1 MLNLQHGKGRLRC
14 FSQRNVFMIRIKKLD
29 IFIAKQFGLLFV
41 GTFFICQF
49 VLMMQFLWRYID
61 DLIGKGLSMEI
72 MAQFFW
78 YMGLMLVPQ
87 ALPLAILLSSLITF
101 GNLGESSELTAI
113 KAAGIS
119 LMQSFR
125 SLIVIS
131 IVISGIS
138 FVFQNNIG
146 PEANNKLAQ
155 LLISMK
161 QKSPELEIPEGV
173 FYDGIPNSNLYVQHK
188 DLETGKLY
196 GIMIYRMTGSYED
209 QAIILADS
217 GMLQSTADRKHLLL
231 SLWSGEW
238 FENMQSQEFT
248 NTAAV
253 PYRRETFVDKK
264 ILIPFDDGFNLT
276 DASLL
281 SGSAKSK
288 SMGAIWHS
296 LDSLNH
302 YYDSVGNVN
311 FKELSYLY
319 NPVKVKTSRDSL
331 RLETKRASLKQT
343 FDVETDYSK
352 LSSAQK
358 QQVVS
363 SAIANIQRDISELD
377 YRSMLTVDG
386 DVAIR
391 FHWIEAYNKITLAL
405 SCLLFFFIG
414 APLGAIIRKG
424 GLGIPIIVSVLVFIT
439 YYILDNSGY
448 RMAREGIWAIWF
460 GKTLAMMV
468 LTPIA
473 VFVTYKANNDSVVFN
488 MDAYRV
494 FFTKLLGLRL
504 KRHLALKEVVI
515 YPPHY
520 DESKE
525 KLRYLDGLFDDY
537 LKRKKLLRLPNPIKV
552 FFKYQDDHEIERL
565 SEQLEEVVQDLA
577 NTRSSRIIA
586 YLNQLPILSAKAH
599 TRPFDRKRYNVL
611 AAICFPLGIILY
623 IRMWRFRLRLANDI
637 KKLIITNKLIVD
649 EIDNIQQK

>member
-1 MLNLQHGKGRLRC
+1 M
-14 FSQRNVFMIRIKKLD
+14 FRIKKLD
-29 IFIAKQFGLLFV
+29 IFIVKQFGMLFI

-61 DLIGKGLSMEI
+61 DLIGKGLTMDVL
-72 MAQFFW
+72 AQFFW

-87 ALPLAILLSSLITF
+87 ALPLAILLSSLITY

-125 SLIVIS
+125 GLIVIT
-131 IVISGIS
+131 IIITFAS
-138 FVFQNNIG
+138 FYFQNNIG
-146 PEANNKLAQ
+146 PTANLKLAQ
-155 LLISMK
+155 LILSMRD
-161 QKSPELEIPEGV
+161 KSPETQIPVGV
-173 FYDGIPNSNLYVQHK
+173 FYDGIPNSNIYVQKK
-188 DLETGKLY
+188 DNETGKLY

-264 ILIPFDDGFNLT
+264 IIIPFDDGFNLT

-520 DESKE
+520 EESKE

-537 LKRKKLLRLPNPIKV
+537 LKRKKLLRLPNPVKV

-637 KKLIITNKLIVD
+637 KKLIVTNKLIVD

>member
-1 MLNLQHGKGRLRC
+1 M
-14 FSQRNVFMIRIKKLD
+14 FRIKKLD
-29 IFIAKQFGLLFV
+29 IFIVKQFGMLFI

-61 DLIGKGLSMEI
+61 DLIGKGLTMDVL
-72 MAQFFW
+72 AQFFW

-87 ALPLAILLSSLITF
+87 ALPLAILLSSLITY

-125 SLIVIS
+125 GLIVIT
-131 IVISGIS
+131 IMIAFAS
-138 FVFQNNIG
+138 FYFQNNIG
-146 PEANNKLAQ
+146 PTANLKLAQ
-155 LLISMK
+155 LILSMRD
-161 QKSPELEIPEGV
+161 KSPETQIPVGV
-173 FYDGIPNSNLYVQHK
+173 FYDGIPNSNIYVQKK
-188 DLETGKLY
+188 DNETGKLY

-264 ILIPFDDGFNLT
+264 IIIPFDDGFNLT

-311 FKELSYLY
+311 FKDLSYLY

-358 QQVVS
+358 QQAVS

-520 DESKE
+520 EESKE

-637 KKLIITNKLIVD
+637 KKLIVTNKLIVD

>member
-1 MLNLQHGKGRLRC
+1 M
-14 FSQRNVFMIRIKKLD
+14 FRIKKLD
-29 IFIAKQFGLLFV
+29 IFIVKQFGMLFI

-61 DLIGKGLSMEI
+61 DLIGKGLTMDVL
-72 MAQFFW
+72 AQFFW

-87 ALPLAILLSSLITF
+87 ALPLAILLSSLITY

-125 SLIVIS
+125 GLIVIT
-131 IVISGIS
+131 IMIAFAS
-138 FVFQNNIG
+138 FYFQNNIG
-146 PEANNKLAQ
+146 PTANLKLAQ
-155 LLISMK
+155 LILSMRD
-161 QKSPELEIPEGV
+161 KSPETQIPVGV
-173 FYDGIPNSNLYVQHK
+173 FYDGIPNSNIYVQKK
-188 DLETGKLY
+188 DNETGKLY

-264 ILIPFDDGFNLT
+264 IIIPFDDGFNLT

-343 FDVETDYSK
+343 FDVETDYNK

-358 QQVVS
+358 QQAVS

-520 DESKE
+520 EESKE
-525 KLRYLDGLFDDY
+525 KLRYLDGLFYDY

-637 KKLIITNKLIVD
+637 KKLIVTNKLIVD

>member
-1 MLNLQHGKGRLRC
+1 M
-14 FSQRNVFMIRIKKLD
+14 FRIKKLD
-29 IFIAKQFGLLFV
+29 IFIVKQFGMLFI

-49 VLMMQFLWRYID
+49 VLMMQFLWTYID
-61 DLIGKGLSMEI
+61 DLIGKGLTMDVL
-72 MAQFFW
+72 AQFFW

-87 ALPLAILLSSLITF
+87 ALPLAILLSSLIAY

-125 SLIVIS
+125 GLIVIT
-131 IVISGIS
+131 IIITFAS
-138 FVFQNNIG
+138 FYFQNNIG
-146 PEANNKLAQ
+146 PAANLKLAQ
-155 LLISMK
+155 LVLSMRE
-161 QKSPELEIPEGV
+161 KSPETQIPVGV
-173 FYDGIPNSNLYVQHK
+173 FYDGIPNSNIYVQKK
-188 DLETGKLY
+188 DNETGKLY

-217 GMLQSTADRKHLLL
+217 GMLQSTADGKHLLL

-281 SGSAKSK
+281 SGSAKNK

-358 QQVVS
+358 QQAVS

-439 YYILDNSGY
+439 YYILNNSGY

-473 VFVTYKANNDSVVFN
+473 VFVTYKANNDSVIFN

-637 KKLIITNKLIVD
+637 KKLIVTNKLIVD

>member
-1 MLNLQHGKGRLRC
+1 M
-14 FSQRNVFMIRIKKLD
+14 FRIKKLD
-29 IFIAKQFGLLFV
+29 IFIVKQFGMLFI

-61 DLIGKGLSMEI
+61 DLIGKGLTMDVL
-72 MAQFFW
+72 AQFFW

-87 ALPLAILLSSLITF
+87 ALPLAILLSSLITY

-125 SLIVIS
+125 GLIVIT
-131 IVISGIS
+131 IMIAFAS
-138 FVFQNNIG
+138 FYFQNNIG
-146 PEANNKLAQ
+146 PTANLKLAQ
-155 LLISMK
+155 LILSMRD
-161 QKSPELEIPEGV
+161 KSPETQIPVGV
-173 FYDGIPNSNLYVQHK
+173 FYDGIPNSNIYVQKK
-188 DLETGKLY
+188 DNETGKLY

-319 NPVKVKTSRDSL
+319 NPIKVKTSRDSL
-331 RLETKRASLKQT
+331 RLETKRASLEQT
-343 FDVETDYSK
+343 FDVETDYNK

-520 DESKE
+520 EESKE

-537 LKRKKLLRLPNPIKV
+537 LKRKKLLRLPNPVKV

-637 KKLIITNKLIVD
+637 KKLIVTNKLIVD

>member
-1 MLNLQHGKGRLRC
+1 M
-14 FSQRNVFMIRIKKLD
+14 FRIKKLD
-29 IFIAKQFGLLFV
+29 IFIVKQFGMLFI

-61 DLIGKGLSMEI
+61 DLIGKGLTMDVL
-72 MAQFFW
+72 AQFFW

-87 ALPLAILLSSLITF
+87 ALPLAILLSSLITY

-125 SLIVIS
+125 GLIVIT
-131 IVISGIS
+131 IMIAFAS
-138 FVFQNNIG
+138 FYFQNNIG
-146 PEANNKLAQ
+146 PTANLKLAQ
-155 LLISMK
+155 LILSMRD
-161 QKSPELEIPEGV
+161 KSPETQIPVGV
-173 FYDGIPNSNLYVQHK
+173 FYDGIPNSNIYVQKK
-188 DLETGKLY
+188 DNETGKLY

-264 ILIPFDDGFNLT
+264 IIIPFDDGFNLT

-358 QQVVS
+358 QQAVS

-520 DESKE
+520 EESKE

-537 LKRKKLLRLPNPIKV
+537 LKRKKLLRLPNPVKV

-637 KKLIITNKLIVD
+637 KKLIVTNKLIVD

>member
-1 MLNLQHGKGRLRC
+1 M
-14 FSQRNVFMIRIKKLD
+14 FRIKKLD
-29 IFIAKQFGLLFV
+29 IFIVKQFGMLFI

-61 DLIGKGLSMEI
+61 DLIGKGLTMDVL
-72 MAQFFW
+72 AQFFW

-87 ALPLAILLSSLITF
+87 ALPLAILLSSLITY

-125 SLIVIS
+125 GLIVIT
-131 IVISGIS
+131 IMIAFAS
-138 FVFQNNIG
+138 FYFQNNIG
-146 PEANNKLAQ
+146 PTANLKLAQ
-155 LLISMK
+155 LILSMRD
-161 QKSPELEIPEGV
+161 KSPETQIPVGV
-173 FYDGIPNSNLYVQHK
+173 FYDGIPNSNIYVQKK
-188 DLETGKLY
+188 DNETGKLY

-264 ILIPFDDGFNLT
+264 IIIPFDDGFNLT

-358 QQVVS
+358 QQAVS

-520 DESKE
+520 EESKE

-637 KKLIITNKLIVD
+637 KKLIVTNKLIVD

>member
-1 MLNLQHGKGRLRC
+1 M
-14 FSQRNVFMIRIKKLD
+14 FRIKKLD
-29 IFIAKQFGLLFV
+29 IFIVKQFGMLFI

-61 DLIGKGLSMEI
+61 DLIGKGLTMDVL
-72 MAQFFW
+72 AQFFW

-87 ALPLAILLSSLITF
+87 ALPLAILLSSLITY

-125 SLIVIS
+125 GLIVIT
-131 IVISGIS
+131 IMIAFAS
-138 FVFQNNIG
+138 FYFQNNIG
-146 PEANNKLAQ
+146 PTANLKLAQ
-155 LLISMK
+155 LILSMRD
-161 QKSPELEIPEGV
+161 KSPETQIPVGV
-173 FYDGIPNSNLYVQHK
+173 FYDGIPNSNIYVQKK
-188 DLETGKLY
+188 DNETGKLY

-264 ILIPFDDGFNLT
+264 IIIPFDDGFNLT

-343 FDVETDYSK
+343 FDVETDYNK

-358 QQVVS
+358 QQAVS

-473 VFVTYKANNDSVVFN
+473 VFVTYKANNDSVIFN

-611 AAICFPLGIILY
+611 AAICFPLGVILY

-637 KKLIITNKLIVD
+637 KKLIVTNKLIVD

>member
-1 MLNLQHGKGRLRC
+1 M
-14 FSQRNVFMIRIKKLD
+14 FRIKKLD
-29 IFIAKQFGLLFV
+29 IFIVKQFGMLFI

-61 DLIGKGLSMEI
+61 DLIGKGLTMDVL
-72 MAQFFW
+72 AQFFW

-87 ALPLAILLSSLITF
+87 ALPLAILLSSLITY

-125 SLIVIS
+125 GLIVIT
-131 IVISGIS
+131 IMIAFAS
-138 FVFQNNIG
+138 FYFQNNIG
-146 PEANNKLAQ
+146 PTANLKLAQ
-155 LLISMK
+155 LILSMRD
-161 QKSPELEIPEGV
+161 KSPETQIPVGV
-173 FYDGIPNSNLYVQHK
+173 FYDGIPNSNIYVQKK
-188 DLETGKLY
+188 DNETGKLY

-264 ILIPFDDGFNLT
+264 IVIPFDDGFNLT

-358 QQVVS
+358 QQAVS

-520 DESKE
+520 EESKE

-537 LKRKKLLRLPNPIKV
+537 LKRKKLLRLPNPVKV

-637 KKLIITNKLIVD
+637 KKLIVTNKLIVD

>member
-1 MLNLQHGKGRLRC
+1 M
-14 FSQRNVFMIRIKKLD
+14 FRIKKLD
-29 IFIAKQFGLLFV
+29 IFIVKQFGMLFI

-61 DLIGKGLSMEI
+61 DLIGKGLTMDVL
-72 MAQFFW
+72 AQFFW

-87 ALPLAILLSSLITF
+87 ALPLAILLSSLITY

-125 SLIVIS
+125 GLIVIT
-131 IVISGIS
+131 IMIAFAS
-138 FVFQNNIG
+138 FYFQNNIG
-146 PEANNKLAQ
+146 PTANLKLAQ
-155 LLISMK
+155 LILSMRD
-161 QKSPELEIPEGV
+161 KSPETQIPVGV
-173 FYDGIPNSNLYVQHK
+173 FYDGIPNSNIYVQKK
-188 DLETGKLY
+188 DNETGKLY

-264 ILIPFDDGFNLT
+264 IIIPFDDGFNLT

-343 FDVETDYSK
+343 FDVETDYNK

-358 QQVVS
+358 QQAVS

-520 DESKE
+520 EESKE

-565 SEQLEEVVQDLA
+565 SEQLEEVVQDLS

-637 KKLIITNKLIVD
+637 KKLIVTNKLIVD

>member
-1 MLNLQHGKGRLRC
+1 M
-14 FSQRNVFMIRIKKLD
+14 FRIKKLD
-29 IFIAKQFGLLFV
+29 IFIVKQFGMLFI

-49 VLMMQFLWRYID
+49 VLMMQFLWTYID
-61 DLIGKGLSMEI
+61 DLIGKGLTMDVL
-72 MAQFFW
+72 AQFFW

-87 ALPLAILLSSLITF
+87 ALPLAILLSSLIAY

-125 SLIVIS
+125 GLIVIT
-131 IVISGIS
+131 IIITFAS
-138 FVFQNNIG
+138 FYFQNNIG
-146 PEANNKLAQ
+146 PASNLKLAQ
-155 LLISMK
+155 LVLSMRE
-161 QKSPELEIPEGV
+161 KSPETQIPVGV
-173 FYDGIPNSNLYVQHK
+173 FYDGIPNSNIYVQKK
-188 DLETGKLY
+188 DNETGKLY

-217 GMLQSTADRKHLLL
+217 GMLQSTADGKHLLL

-281 SGSAKSK
+281 SGSAKNK

-343 FDVETDYSK
+343 FDVETDYNK

-358 QQVVS
+358 QQAVS

-439 YYILDNSGY
+439 YYILNNSGY

-460 GKTLAMMV
+460 GKTLAMVV

-473 VFVTYKANNDSVVFN
+473 VFVTYKANNDSVIFN

-537 LKRKKLLRLPNPIKV
+537 LKRKKLLRLPNPVKV

-637 KKLIITNKLIVD
+637 KKLIVTNKLIVD

>member
-1 MLNLQHGKGRLRC
+1 M
-14 FSQRNVFMIRIKKLD
+14 FRIKKLD
-29 IFIAKQFGLLFV
+29 IFIVKQFGMLFI

-61 DLIGKGLSMEI
+61 DLIGKGLTMDVL
-72 MAQFFW
+72 AQFFW

-87 ALPLAILLSSLITF
+87 ALPLAILLSSLIAY

-125 SLIVIS
+125 GLIVIT
-131 IVISGIS
+131 IIITFAS
-138 FVFQNNIG
+138 FYFQNNIG
-146 PEANNKLAQ
+146 PAANLKLAQ
-155 LLISMK
+155 LVLSMRE
-161 QKSPELEIPEGV
+161 KSPETQIPVGV
-173 FYDGIPNSNLYVQHK
+173 FYDGIPNSNIYVQKK
-188 DLETGKLY
+188 DNETGKLY

-217 GMLQSTADRKHLLL
+217 GMLQSTADGKHLLL

-281 SGSAKSK
+281 SGSAKNK

-439 YYILDNSGY
+439 YYILNNSGY

-473 VFVTYKANNDSVVFN
+473 VFVTYKANNDSVIFN

-515 YPPHY
+515 YSPHY
-520 DESKE
+520 EESKE

-537 LKRKKLLRLPNPIKV
+537 LKRKKLLRLPNPVKV

-637 KKLIITNKLIVD
+637 KKLIVTNKLIVD

>member
-1 MLNLQHGKGRLRC
+1 M
-14 FSQRNVFMIRIKKLD
+14 FRIKKLD
-29 IFIAKQFGLLFV
+29 IFIVKQFGMLFI

-61 DLIGKGLSMEI
+61 DLIGKGLTMDVL
-72 MAQFFW
+72 AQFFW

-87 ALPLAILLSSLITF
+87 ALPLAILLSSLITY

-125 SLIVIS
+125 GLIVIT
-131 IVISGIS
+131 IMIAFAS
-138 FVFQNNIG
+138 FYFQNNIG
-146 PEANNKLAQ
+146 PTANLKLAQ
-155 LLISMK
+155 LILSMRD
-161 QKSPELEIPEGV
+161 KSPETQIPVGV
-173 FYDGIPNSNLYVQHK
+173 FYDGIPNSNIYVQKK
-188 DLETGKLY
+188 DNETGKLY

-264 ILIPFDDGFNLT
+264 IIIPFDDGFNLT

-358 QQVVS
+358 QQAVS

-494 FFTKLLGLRL
+494 FFTKLLGMRL

-520 DESKE
+520 EESKE

-537 LKRKKLLRLPNPIKV
+537 LKRKKLLRLPNPVKV

-623 IRMWRFRLRLANDI
+623 IRTWRFRLRLANDI
-637 KKLIITNKLIVD
+637 KKLIVTNKLIVD

>member
-1 MLNLQHGKGRLRC
+1 M
-14 FSQRNVFMIRIKKLD
+14 FRIKKLD
-29 IFIAKQFGLLFV
+29 IFIVKQFGMLFI

-61 DLIGKGLSMEI
+61 DLIGKGLTMDVL
-72 MAQFFW
+72 AQFFW

-87 ALPLAILLSSLITF
+87 ALPLAILLSSLITY

-125 SLIVIS
+125 GLIVIT
-131 IVISGIS
+131 IMIAFAS
-138 FVFQNNIG
+138 FYFQNNIG
-146 PEANNKLAQ
+146 PTANLKLAQ
-155 LLISMK
+155 LILSMRD
-161 QKSPELEIPEGV
+161 KSPETQIPVGV
-173 FYDGIPNSNLYVQHK
+173 FYDGIPNSNIYVQKK
-188 DLETGKLY
+188 DNETGKLY

-264 ILIPFDDGFNLT
+264 IIIPFDDGFNLT

-358 QQVVS
+358 QQAVS

-520 DESKE
+520 EESKE

>member
-1 MLNLQHGKGRLRC
+1 M
-14 FSQRNVFMIRIKKLD
+14 FRIKKLD
-29 IFIAKQFGLLFV
+29 IFIVKQFGMLFI

-61 DLIGKGLSMEI
+61 DLIGKGLTMDVL
-72 MAQFFW
+72 AQFFW

-87 ALPLAILLSSLITF
+87 ALPLAILLSSLITY

-125 SLIVIS
+125 GLIVIT
-131 IVISGIS
+131 IMIAFAS
-138 FVFQNNIG
+138 FYFQNNIG
-146 PEANNKLAQ
+146 PTANLKLAQ
-155 LLISMK
+155 LILSMRD
-161 QKSPELEIPEGV
+161 KSPETQIPVGV
-173 FYDGIPNSNLYVQHK
+173 FYDGIPNSNIYVQKK
-188 DLETGKLY
+188 DNETGKLY

-264 ILIPFDDGFNLT
+264 IIIPFDDGFNLT

-343 FDVETDYSK
+343 FDVETDYNK

-358 QQVVS
+358 QQAVS

-473 VFVTYKANNDSVVFN
+473 VFVTYKANNDSVIFN

-520 DESKE
+520 EESKE

-565 SEQLEEVVQDLA
+565 SEQLEEVVQDLS

-637 KKLIITNKLIVD
+637 KKLIVTNKLIVD

>member
-1 MLNLQHGKGRLRC
+1 M
-14 FSQRNVFMIRIKKLD
+14 FRIKKLD
-29 IFIAKQFGLLFV
+29 IFIVKQFGMLFI

-61 DLIGKGLSMEI
+61 DLIGKGLTMDVL
-72 MAQFFW
+72 AQFFW

-87 ALPLAILLSSLITF
+87 ALPLAILLSSLITY

-125 SLIVIS
+125 GLIVIT
-131 IVISGIS
+131 IMIAFAS
-138 FVFQNNIG
+138 FYFQNNIG
-146 PEANNKLAQ
+146 PTANLKLAQ
-155 LLISMK
+155 LILSMRD
-161 QKSPELEIPEGV
+161 KSPETQIPVGV
-173 FYDGIPNSNLYVQHK
+173 FYDGIPNSNIYVQKK
-188 DLETGKLY
+188 DNETGKLY

-460 GKTLAMMV
+460 GKTLAMVV

-520 DESKE
+520 EESKE

-565 SEQLEEVVQDLA
+565 SEQLEEVVQDLS

-637 KKLIITNKLIVD
+637 KKLIVTNKLIVD

>member
-1 MLNLQHGKGRLRC
+1 MNKAIVSVM
-14 FSQRNVFMIRIKKLD
+14 FRIKKLD
-29 IFIAKQFGLLFV
+29 IFIVKQFGMLFI

-61 DLIGKGLSMEI
+61 DLIGKGLTMDVL
-72 MAQFFW
+72 AQFFW

-87 ALPLAILLSSLITF
+87 ALPLAILLSSLITY

-125 SLIVIS
+125 GLIVIT
-131 IVISGIS
+131 IMIAFAS
-138 FVFQNNIG
+138 FYFQNNIG
-146 PEANNKLAQ
+146 PTANLKLAQ
-155 LLISMK
+155 LILSMRD
-161 QKSPELEIPEGV
+161 KSPETQIPVGV
-173 FYDGIPNSNLYVQHK
+173 FYDGIPSSNIYVQKK
-188 DLETGKLY
+188 DNETGKLY

-264 ILIPFDDGFNLT
+264 IIIPFDDGFNLT

-358 QQVVS
+358 QQAVS

-520 DESKE
+520 EESKE

-565 SEQLEEVVQDLA
+565 SEQLEEVVQDLS

-637 KKLIITNKLIVD
+637 KKLIVTNKLIVD

>member
-1 MLNLQHGKGRLRC
+1 M
-14 FSQRNVFMIRIKKLD
+14 FRIKKLD
-29 IFIAKQFGLLFV
+29 IFIVKQFGMLFI

-61 DLIGKGLSMEI
+61 DLIGKGLTMDVL
-72 MAQFFW
+72 AQFFW

-87 ALPLAILLSSLITF
+87 ALPLAILLSSLITY

-125 SLIVIS
+125 GLIVIT
-131 IVISGIS
+131 IMIAFAS
-138 FVFQNNIG
+138 FYFQNNIG
-146 PEANNKLAQ
+146 PTANLKLAQ
-155 LLISMK
+155 LILSMRD
-161 QKSPELEIPEGV
+161 KSPETQIPVGV
-173 FYDGIPNSNLYVQHK
+173 FYDGIPNSNIYVQKK
-188 DLETGKLY
+188 DNETGKLY

-264 ILIPFDDGFNLT
+264 IIIPFDDGFNLT

-358 QQVVS
+358 QQAVS

-460 GKTLAMMV
+460 GKTLAMVV

-520 DESKE
+520 EESKE

-565 SEQLEEVVQDLA
+565 SEQLEEVVQDLS

-637 KKLIITNKLIVD
+637 KKLIVTNKLIVD

>member
-1 MLNLQHGKGRLRC
+1 M
-14 FSQRNVFMIRIKKLD
+14 FRIKKLD
-29 IFIAKQFGLLFV
+29 IFIVKQFGMLFI

-61 DLIGKGLSMEI
+61 DLIGKGLTMDVL
-72 MAQFFW
+72 AQFFW

-87 ALPLAILLSSLITF
+87 ALPLAILLSSLITY

-125 SLIVIS
+125 GLIVIT
-131 IVISGIS
+131 IMIAFAS
-138 FVFQNNIG
+138 FYFQNNIG
-146 PEANNKLAQ
+146 PTANLKLAQ
-155 LLISMK
+155 LILSMRD
-161 QKSPELEIPEGV
+161 KSPETQIPVGV
-173 FYDGIPNSNLYVQHK
+173 FYDGIPNSNIYVQKK
-188 DLETGKLY
+188 DNETGKLY

-264 ILIPFDDGFNLT
+264 IIIPFDDGFNLT

-358 QQVVS
+358 QQAVS

-537 LKRKKLLRLPNPIKV
+537 LKRKKLLRLPNPVKV

-637 KKLIITNKLIVD
+637 KKLIVTNKLIVD

>member
-1 MLNLQHGKGRLRC
+1 M
-14 FSQRNVFMIRIKKLD
+14 FRIKKLD
-29 IFIAKQFGLLFV
+29 IFIVKQFGMLFI

-61 DLIGKGLSMEI
+61 DLIGKGLTMDVL
-72 MAQFFW
+72 AQFFW

-87 ALPLAILLSSLITF
+87 ALPLAILLSSLITY

-125 SLIVIS
+125 GLIVIT
-131 IVISGIS
+131 IMIAFAS
-138 FVFQNNIG
+138 FYFQNNIG
-146 PEANNKLAQ
+146 PTANLKLAQ
-155 LLISMK
+155 LILSMRD
-161 QKSPELEIPEGV
+161 KSPETQIPVGV
-173 FYDGIPNSNLYVQHK
+173 FYDGIPNSNIYVQKK
-188 DLETGKLY
+188 DNETGKLY

-264 ILIPFDDGFNLT
+264 IVIPFDDGFNLT

-331 RLETKRASLKQT
+331 RLEAKRASLKQT
-343 FDVETDYSK
+343 FDVETDYNK

-520 DESKE
+520 EESKE

-637 KKLIITNKLIVD
+637 KKLIVTNKLIVD

>member
-1 MLNLQHGKGRLRC
+1 M
-14 FSQRNVFMIRIKKLD
+14 FRIKKLD
-29 IFIAKQFGLLFV
+29 IFIVKQFGMLFI

-61 DLIGKGLSMEI
+61 DLIGKGLTMDVL
-72 MAQFFW
+72 AQFFW

-87 ALPLAILLSSLITF
+87 ALPLAILLSSLITY

-125 SLIVIS
+125 GLIVIT
-131 IVISGIS
+131 IMIAFAS
-138 FVFQNNIG
+138 FYFQNNIG
-146 PEANNKLAQ
+146 PTANLKLAQ
-155 LLISMK
+155 LILSMRD
-161 QKSPELEIPEGV
+161 KSPETQIPVGV
-173 FYDGIPNSNLYVQHK
+173 FYDGIPNSNIYVQKK
-188 DLETGKLY
+188 DNETGKLY

-264 ILIPFDDGFNLT
+264 IIIPFDDGFNLT

-302 YYDSVGNVN
+302 YYDSVGDVN

-331 RLETKRASLKQT
+331 RLETNRASLKQT

-358 QQVVS
+358 QQAVS

-520 DESKE
+520 EESKE

-637 KKLIITNKLIVD
+637 KKLIVTNKLIVD
-649 EIDNIQQK
+649 EIDNIQKK

>member
-1 MLNLQHGKGRLRC
+1 M
-14 FSQRNVFMIRIKKLD
+14 FRIKKLD
-29 IFIAKQFGLLFV
+29 IFIVKQFGMLFI

-61 DLIGKGLSMEI
+61 DLIGKGLTMDVL
-72 MAQFFW
+72 AQFFW

-87 ALPLAILLSSLITF
+87 ALPLAILLSSLIAY

-125 SLIVIS
+125 GLIVIT
-131 IVISGIS
+131 IMIAFAS
-138 FVFQNNIG
+138 FYFQNNIG
-146 PEANNKLAQ
+146 PTANLKLAQ
-155 LLISMK
+155 LILSMRD
-161 QKSPELEIPEGV
+161 KSPETQIPVGV
-173 FYDGIPNSNLYVQHK
+173 FYDGIPNSNIYVQKK
-188 DLETGKLY
+188 DNETGKLY

-264 ILIPFDDGFNLT
+264 IVIPFDDGFNLT

-637 KKLIITNKLIVD
+637 KKLIVTNKLIVD

>member
-1 MLNLQHGKGRLRC
+1 M
-14 FSQRNVFMIRIKKLD
+14 FRIKKLD
-29 IFIAKQFGLLFV
+29 IFIVKQFGMLFI

-49 VLMMQFLWRYID
+49 VLMMQFLWTYID
-61 DLIGKGLSMEI
+61 DLIGKGLTMDVL
-72 MAQFFW
+72 AQFFW

-87 ALPLAILLSSLITF
+87 ALPLAILLSSLIAY

-125 SLIVIS
+125 GLIVIT
-131 IVISGIS
+131 IIITFAS
-138 FVFQNNIG
+138 FYFQNNIG
-146 PEANNKLAQ
+146 PAANLKLAQ
-155 LLISMK
+155 LVLSMRE
-161 QKSPELEIPEGV
+161 KSPETQIPVGV
-173 FYDGIPNSNLYVQHK
+173 FYDGIPNSNIYVQKK
-188 DLETGKLY
+188 DNETGKLY

-217 GMLQSTADRKHLLL
+217 GMLQSTADGKHLLL

-281 SGSAKSK
+281 SGSAKNK

-343 FDVETDYSK
+343 FDVETDYNK

-358 QQVVS
+358 QQAVS

-439 YYILDNSGY
+439 YYILNNSGY

-473 VFVTYKANNDSVVFN
+473 VFVTYKANNDSVIFN

-537 LKRKKLLRLPNPIKV
+537 LKRKKLLRLPNPVKV

-637 KKLIITNKLIVD
+637 KKLIVTNKLIVD

>member
-1 MLNLQHGKGRLRC
+1 M
-14 FSQRNVFMIRIKKLD
+14 FRIKKLD
-29 IFIAKQFGLLFV
+29 IFIVKQFGMLFI

-61 DLIGKGLSMEI
+61 DLIGKGLTMDVL
-72 MAQFFW
+72 AQFFW

-87 ALPLAILLSSLITF
+87 ALPLAILLSSLITY

-125 SLIVIS
+125 GLIVIT
-131 IVISGIS
+131 IMIAFAS
-138 FVFQNNIG
+138 FYFQNNIG
-146 PEANNKLAQ
+146 PTANLKLAQ
-155 LLISMK
+155 LILSMRD
-161 QKSPELEIPEGV
+161 KSPETQIPVGV
-173 FYDGIPNSNLYVQHK
+173 FYDGIPNSNIYVQKK
-188 DLETGKLY
+188 DNETGKLY

-264 ILIPFDDGFNLT
+264 IIIPFDDGFNLT

-302 YYDSVGNVN
+302 YYDSVGDVN

-343 FDVETDYSK
+343 FDVETDYNK

-358 QQVVS
+358 QQAVS

-520 DESKE
+520 EESKE

-537 LKRKKLLRLPNPIKV
+537 LKRKKLLRLPNPVKV

-637 KKLIITNKLIVD
+637 KKLIVTNKLIVD

>member
-1 MLNLQHGKGRLRC
+1 M
-14 FSQRNVFMIRIKKLD
+14 FRIKKLD
-29 IFIAKQFGLLFV
+29 IFIVKQFGMLFI

-49 VLMMQFLWRYID
+49 VLMMQFLWTYID
-61 DLIGKGLSMEI
+61 DLIGKGLTMDVL
-72 MAQFFW
+72 AQFFW

-87 ALPLAILLSSLITF
+87 ALPLAILLSSLITY

-125 SLIVIS
+125 GLIVIT
-131 IVISGIS
+131 IIITFAS
-138 FVFQNNIG
+138 FYFQNNIG
-146 PEANNKLAQ
+146 PASNLKLAQ
-155 LLISMK
+155 LVLSMRE
-161 QKSPELEIPEGV
+161 KSPETQIPVGV
-173 FYDGIPNSNLYVQHK
+173 FYDGIPNSNIYVQKK
-188 DLETGKLY
+188 DNETGKLY

-217 GMLQSTADRKHLLL
+217 GMLQSTADGKHLLL

-281 SGSAKSK
+281 SGSAKNK

-343 FDVETDYSK
+343 FDVETDYNK

-358 QQVVS
+358 QQAVS

-439 YYILDNSGY
+439 YYILNNS
-448 RMAREGIWAIWF
+448 
-460 GKTLAMMV
+460 
-468 LTPIA
+468 IA
-473 VFVTYKANNDSVVFN
+473 
-488 MDAYRV
+488 
-494 FFTKLLGLRL
+494 
-504 KRHLALKEVVI
+504 
-515 YPPHY
+515 
-520 DESKE
+520 
-525 KLRYLDGLFDDY
+525 
-537 LKRKKLLRLPNPIKV
+537 
-552 FFKYQDDHEIERL
+552 
-565 SEQLEEVVQDLA
+565 
-577 NTRSSRIIA
+577 
-586 YLNQLPILSAKAH
+586 
-599 TRPFDRKRYNVL
+599 
-611 AAICFPLGIILY
+611 
-623 IRMWRFRLRLANDI
+623 
-637 KKLIITNKLIVD
+637 
-649 EIDNIQQK
+649 

>member
-1 MLNLQHGKGRLRC
+1 M
-14 FSQRNVFMIRIKKLD
+14 FRIKKLD
-29 IFIAKQFGLLFV
+29 IFIVKQFGMLFI

-49 VLMMQFLWRYID
+49 VLMMQFLWTYID
-61 DLIGKGLSMEI
+61 DLIGKGLTMDVL
-72 MAQFFW
+72 AQFFW

-87 ALPLAILLSSLITF
+87 ALPLAILLSSLIAY

-125 SLIVIS
+125 GLIAIT
-131 IVISGIS
+131 IMITFAS
-138 FVFQNNIG
+138 FYFQNNIG
-146 PEANNKLAQ
+146 PTANLKLAQ
-155 LLISMK
+155 LILSMRD
-161 QKSPELEIPEGV
+161 KSPETQIPVGV
-173 FYDGIPNSNLYVQHK
+173 FYDGIPNSNIYVQKK
-188 DLETGKLY
+188 DNETGKLY

-217 GMLQSTADRKHLLL
+217 GMLQSTADGKHLLL

-281 SGSAKSK
+281 SGSAKNK

-343 FDVETDYSK
+343 FDVETDYNK

-358 QQVVS
+358 QQAVS

-439 YYILDNSGY
+439 YYILNNSGY

-537 LKRKKLLRLPNPIKV
+537 LKRKKLLRLPNPVKV

-577 NTRSSRIIA
+577 NTRSSRIVA

-637 KKLIITNKLIVD
+637 KKLIVTNKLIVD

>member
-1 MLNLQHGKGRLRC
+1 MFK
-14 FSQRNVFMIRIKKLD
+14 IKKLD
-29 IFIAKQFGLLFV
+29 IFIVKQFGMLFI

-61 DLIGKGLSMEI
+61 DLIGKGLTMDVL
-72 MAQFFW
+72 AQFFW

-87 ALPLAILLSSLITF
+87 ALPLAILLSSLITY

-125 SLIVIS
+125 GLIVIT
-131 IVISGIS
+131 IMIAFAS
-138 FVFQNNIG
+138 FYFQNNIG
-146 PEANNKLAQ
+146 PTANLKLAQ
-155 LLISMK
+155 LILSMRD
-161 QKSPELEIPEGV
+161 KSPETQIPVGV
-173 FYDGIPNSNLYVQHK
+173 FYDGIPNSNIYVQKK
-188 DLETGKLY
+188 DNETGKLY

-264 ILIPFDDGFNLT
+264 IIIPFDDGFNLT

-520 DESKE
+520 EESKE

-537 LKRKKLLRLPNPIKV
+537 LKRKKLLRLPNPVKV

-637 KKLIITNKLIVD
+637 KKLIVTNKLIVD

>member
-1 MLNLQHGKGRLRC
+1 M
-14 FSQRNVFMIRIKKLD
+14 FRIKKLD
-29 IFIAKQFGLLFV
+29 IFIVKQFGMLCI

-49 VLMMQFLWRYID
+49 VLMMQFLWTYID
-61 DLIGKGLSMEI
+61 DLIGKGLTMDVL
-72 MAQFFW
+72 AQFFW

-87 ALPLAILLSSLITF
+87 ALPLAILLSSLIAY

-125 SLIVIS
+125 GLIVIT
-131 IVISGIS
+131 IIITFAS
-138 FVFQNNIG
+138 FYFQNNIG
-146 PEANNKLAQ
+146 PAANLKLAQ
-155 LLISMK
+155 LVLSMRE
-161 QKSPELEIPEGV
+161 KSPETQIPVGV
-173 FYDGIPNSNLYVQHK
+173 FYDGIPNSNIYVQKK
-188 DLETGKLY
+188 DNETGKLY

-217 GMLQSTADRKHLLL
+217 GMLQSTADGKHLLL

-281 SGSAKSK
+281 SGSAKNK

-343 FDVETDYSK
+343 FDVETDYNK

-358 QQVVS
+358 QQAVS

-439 YYILDNSGY
+439 YYILNNSGY

-473 VFVTYKANNDSVVFN
+473 VFVTYKANNDSVIFN

-520 DESKE
+520 EESKE
-525 KLRYLDGLFDDY
+525 KLRYLDGLFDEY

-637 KKLIITNKLIVD
+637 KKLIVTNKLIVD

>member
-1 MLNLQHGKGRLRC
+1 M
-14 FSQRNVFMIRIKKLD
+14 FRIKKLD
-29 IFIAKQFGLLFV
+29 IFIVKQFGMLFI

-61 DLIGKGLSMEI
+61 DLIGKGLTMDVL
-72 MAQFFW
+72 AQFFW

-87 ALPLAILLSSLITF
+87 ALPLAILLSSLITY

-125 SLIVIS
+125 GLIVIT
-131 IVISGIS
+131 IMIAFAS
-138 FVFQNNIG
+138 FYFQNNIG
-146 PEANNKLAQ
+146 PTANLKLAQ
-155 LLISMK
+155 LILSMRD
-161 QKSPELEIPEGV
+161 KSPETQIPVGV
-173 FYDGIPNSNLYVQHK
+173 FYDGIPNSNIYVQKK
-188 DLETGKLY
+188 DNETGKLY

-460 GKTLAMMV
+460 GKTLAMVV

-520 DESKE
+520 EESKE

-537 LKRKKLLRLPNPIKV
+537 LKRKKLLRLPNPVKV

-637 KKLIITNKLIVD
+637 KKLIVTNKLIVD

>member
-1 MLNLQHGKGRLRC
+1 M
-14 FSQRNVFMIRIKKLD
+14 FRIKKLD
-29 IFIAKQFGLLFV
+29 IFIVKQFGMLFI

-61 DLIGKGLSMEI
+61 DLIGKGLTMDVL
-72 MAQFFW
+72 AQFFW

-87 ALPLAILLSSLITF
+87 ALPLAILLSSLITY

-125 SLIVIS
+125 GLIVIT
-131 IVISGIS
+131 IMIAFAS
-138 FVFQNNIG
+138 FYFQNNIG
-146 PEANNKLAQ
+146 PTANLKLAQ
-155 LLISMK
+155 LILSMRD
-161 QKSPELEIPEGV
+161 KSPETQIPVGV
-173 FYDGIPNSNLYVQHK
+173 FYDGIPNSNIYVQKK
-188 DLETGKLY
+188 DNETGKLY

-264 ILIPFDDGFNLT
+264 IIIPFDDGFNLT

-343 FDVETDYSK
+343 FDVETDYNK

-358 QQVVS
+358 QQAVS

-520 DESKE
+520 EESKE

-565 SEQLEEVVQDLA
+565 SEQLEEVVQDLS

-611 AAICFPLGIILY
+611 AAICFPLGVILY

-637 KKLIITNKLIVD
+637 KKLIVTNKLIVD

>member
-1 MLNLQHGKGRLRC
+1 M
-14 FSQRNVFMIRIKKLD
+14 FRIKKLD
-29 IFIAKQFGLLFV
+29 IFIVKQFGMLFI

-61 DLIGKGLSMEI
+61 DLIGKGLTMDVL
-72 MAQFFW
+72 AQFFW

-87 ALPLAILLSSLITF
+87 ALPLAILLSSLITY

-125 SLIVIS
+125 GLIVIT
-131 IVISGIS
+131 IMIAFAS
-138 FVFQNNIG
+138 FYFQNNIG
-146 PEANNKLAQ
+146 PTANLKLAQ
-155 LLISMK
+155 LILSMRD
-161 QKSPELEIPEGV
+161 KSPETQIPVGV
-173 FYDGIPNSNLYVQHK
+173 FYDGIPNSNIYVQKK
-188 DLETGKLY
+188 DNETGKLY

-264 ILIPFDDGFNLT
+264 IIIPFDDGFNLT

-358 QQVVS
+358 QQAVS

-520 DESKE
+520 EESKE

-637 KKLIITNKLIVD
+637 KKLIVTNKLIVD
-649 EIDNIQQK
+649 EIDNIQKK

>member
-1 MLNLQHGKGRLRC
+1 M
-14 FSQRNVFMIRIKKLD
+14 FRIKKLD
-29 IFIAKQFGLLFV
+29 IFIVKQFGMLFI

-49 VLMMQFLWRYID
+49 VLMMQFLWTYID
-61 DLIGKGLSMEI
+61 DLIGKGLTMDVL
-72 MAQFFW
+72 AQFFW

-87 ALPLAILLSSLITF
+87 ALPLAILLSSLIAY

-125 SLIVIS
+125 GLIVIT
-131 IVISGIS
+131 IIITFAS
-138 FVFQNNIG
+138 FYFQNNIG
-146 PEANNKLAQ
+146 PAANLKLAQ
-155 LLISMK
+155 LVLSMRE
-161 QKSPELEIPEGV
+161 KSPETQIPVGV
-173 FYDGIPNSNLYVQHK
+173 FYDGIPNSNIYVQKK
-188 DLETGKLY
+188 DNETGKLY

-217 GMLQSTADRKHLLL
+217 GMLQSTADGKHLLL

-281 SGSAKSK
+281 SGSAKNK

-343 FDVETDYSK
+343 FDVETDYNK

-439 YYILDNSGY
+439 YYILNNSGY

-473 VFVTYKANNDSVVFN
+473 VFVTYKANNDSVIFN

-637 KKLIITNKLIVD
+637 KKLIVTNELIVD

>member
-1 MLNLQHGKGRLRC
+1 M
-14 FSQRNVFMIRIKKLD
+14 FRIKKLD
-29 IFIAKQFGLLFV
+29 IFIVKQFGMLFI

-61 DLIGKGLSMEI
+61 DLIGKGLTMDVL
-72 MAQFFW
+72 AQFFW

-87 ALPLAILLSSLITF
+87 ALPLAILLSSLITY

-125 SLIVIS
+125 GLIVIT
-131 IVISGIS
+131 IMIAFAS
-138 FVFQNNIG
+138 FYFQNNIG
-146 PEANNKLAQ
+146 PTANLKLAQ
-155 LLISMK
+155 LILSMRD
-161 QKSPELEIPEGV
+161 KSPETQIPVGV
-173 FYDGIPNSNLYVQHK
+173 FYDGIPNSNIYVQKK
-188 DLETGKLY
+188 DNETGKLY

-264 ILIPFDDGFNLT
+264 IIIPFDDGFNLT

-343 FDVETDYSK
+343 FDVETDYNK

-358 QQVVS
+358 QQAVS

-460 GKTLAMMV
+460 GKTLAMVV

-473 VFVTYKANNDSVVFN
+473 VFVTYKANNDSVIFN

-520 DESKE
+520 EESKE
-525 KLRYLDGLFDDY
+525 KLRYLDGLFGDY

-565 SEQLEEVVQDLA
+565 SEQLEEVVQDLS

-611 AAICFPLGIILY
+611 AAICFPLGVILY

-637 KKLIITNKLIVD
+637 KKLIVTNKLIVD